1 MPLFRNALAGV
12 AFVIIGS
19 LPAVASATMPLAA
32 VPLSGGSSQA
42 IDIRYVCDVYGCY
55 DRPDY
60 GRPPPPPPGYY
71 RPVPPPPPPG
81 YYRPAPPPP
90 GYYRPAPPPQVSNRH
105 IRWCMDRYRSYDPQT
120 NRYIAGDG
128 RMRVCRSPFR

>member
-1 MPLFRNALAGV
+1 MPVFRNALAGV
-12 AFVIIGS
+12 AFVLVGS
-19 LPAVASATMPLAA
+19 LPAVASATMPFT
-32 VPLSGGSSQA
+32 VDPPNGGSSQA

-71 RPVPPPPPPG
+71 RPVPPPPG
-81 YYRPAPPPP
+81 YYRPAPPP
-90 GYYRPAPPPQVSNRH
+90 RVSNRH